1 MKLPIVPLQ
10 TSHPYHWVQQSSTS
24 CYKKIVLVIGGWSPT
39 NGEKCN
45 FLLFFLLLGALLAT
59 VIEPAV
65 GVCYYILDTRN
76 STNDTRLKNMET
88 ENG

>member
-1 MKLPIVPLQ
+1 MLQ
-10 TSHPYHWVQQSSTS
+10 E
-24 CYKKIVLVIGGWSPT
+24 IVLFIAGWSPT